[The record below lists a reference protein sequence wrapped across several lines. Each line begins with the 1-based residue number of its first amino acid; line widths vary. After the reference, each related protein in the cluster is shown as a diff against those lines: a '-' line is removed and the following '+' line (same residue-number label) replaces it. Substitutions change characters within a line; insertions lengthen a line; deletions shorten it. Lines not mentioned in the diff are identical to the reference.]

1 MYQLL
6 INKIKQYLKLRINIM
21 SKKTIIQGIIME
33 KILKTAI
40 ATLVLP
46 TMFFGIA
53 GCSMTGNSSIDNE
66 GDSRRVSNVVWNNQV
81 DTDFR
86 ELLSAEVRDDETRLI
101 FIRKNDDDLEQ
112 TSANISVNNRYQVS
126 LHPGNYTAVNSCV
139 GNNQLSAHATGFKDN
154 NLLADKTD
162 YKLDG
167 GQTYFF
173 YIDMDAS
180 GKSTLEQITSD
191 SALPLL
197 ETKRYQTHQIS
208 RVVPNCPAPVV
219 TPPPI
224 VQPTVPVL
232 AEKVTIELEVL
243 FETDKSIVRPE
254 YYSKVSELAA
264 FMVKYPNTVVT
275 IEGHTDS
282 RASDS
287 YNQALSQRRVDA
299 VKEVLITQF
308 SVAPERLTAIG
319 YGESQPRANND
330 NAEGRQLNRRVVAVV
345 EERTSS

>member
-1 MYQLL
+1 
-6 INKIKQYLKLRINIM
+6 
-21 SKKTIIQGIIME
+21 ME
-33 KILKTAI
+33 RVFKNMTAAI
-40 ATLVLP
+40 VLP
-46 TMFFGIA
+46 TLLLSLSA
-53 GCSMTGNSSIDNE
+53 CAMTGHSSVDNE
-66 GDSRRVSNVVWNNQV
+66 GDSRRVGNVTWNNQV
-81 DTDFR
+81 DTDFQKV
-86 ELLSAEVRDDETRLI
+86 LAANVDTDETRLV
-101 FIRKNDDDLEQ
+101 FIRKNDNDVEQ
-112 TSANISVNNRYQVS
+112 TSANVAINDRFQVS
-126 LHPGNYTAVNSCV
+126 LHPGNYTVVNSCV
-139 GNNQLSAHATGFKDN
+139 GTNQISAHATGFKDN
-154 NLLADKTD
+154 NLLADKED
-162 YKLDG
+162 YQLVG

-173 YIDMDAS
+173 YVDMDDT
-180 GKSTLEQITSD
+180 GKSKLDQITPE

-197 ETKRYQTHQIS
+197 NTKRYQMHQIS

>member
-1 MYQLL
+1 
-6 INKIKQYLKLRINIM
+6 
-21 SKKTIIQGIIME
+21 ME
-33 KILKTAI
+33 RVFKNMTAAI
-40 ATLVLP
+40 VLP
-46 TMFFGIA
+46 A
-53 GCSMTGNSSIDNE
+53 LLLSLSACAMTGHSSVDNE
-66 GDSRRVSNVVWNNQV
+66 GDSRRVGNVTWNNQV
-81 DTDFR
+81 DTDFQKI
-86 ELLSAEVRDDETRLI
+86 LAANVDTDETRLV
-101 FIRKNDDDLEQ
+101 FIRKNDDDVEQ
-112 TSANISVNNRYQVS
+112 TSANVSINNRFQVS
-126 LHPGNYTAVNSCV
+126 LHPGNYTVVNSCV
-139 GNNQLSAHATGFKDN
+139 GTNQVSAHATGFKDN
-154 NLLADKTD
+154 DLLADKQD
-162 YKLDG
+162 YQLVG

-173 YIDMDAS
+173 YVDMDDT
-180 GKSTLEQITSD
+180 GKSKLDQITAE

-197 ETKRYQTHQIS
+197 DAKRYQTHQIS

-319 YGESQPRANND
+319 YGESQPRASND